1 MSRTSRFTIKEKELA
16 EALEIK
22 PERLDEIIVFFDS
35 DPNDE
40 WELRENDHFIYLNR
54 TLRERLFS
62 QLGAFAIAKYM
73 DTIEEKT
80 LLSRIVEFITRH
92 KERLRLAF
100 VRQKVLDN
108 SSSLT
113 LRNNR
118 HFLSKKD
125 IVTILCTSY
134 ARLNK
139 AFQDIQSSND
149 PMELYK
155 HFDDFDGVRYYS
167 LAGFDRLTRE
177 LSTELKNKDRRE
189 WCSAVEVVGKK
200 TLNRLISEE
209 ESIKRRIQLAMEAA
223 QRRDKKCCQIT
234 GQKRTKYNQINMA
247 VHHIFSRKHY
257 PHLATSID
265 NLITLTE
272 ETHKK
277 FHCWNGG
284 SNKACTVDDL
294 ICFVNELYPEKEE
307 ASIKLHQI
315 KKMLGEQK
323 RA

>member
-1 MSRTSRFTIKEKELA
+1 MSKTSRFTIKEKELA
-16 EALEIK
+16 EALEIN
-22 PERLDEIIVFFDS
+22 PERLDEIIAFFDS
-35 DPNDE
+35 DPHDE
-40 WELRENDHFIYLNR
+40 WELRENDHFIYLNK
-54 TLRERLFS
+54 TLREHLFS

-92 KERLRLAF
+92 KERLRQAF
-100 VRQKVLDN
+100 VSQKVLDN

-118 HFLSKKD
+118 HFLYKKD
-125 IVTILCTSY
+125 VVNILSTSY

-139 AFQDIQSSND
+139 AFQDIQSSSE

-177 LSTELKNKDRRE
+177 LSTELKSRDRRE

-200 TLNRLISEE
+200 TLKRLISEE
-209 ESIKRRIQLAMEAA
+209 ESIEKKIQAAKRAA
-223 QRRDKKCCQIT
+223 KNRDKKCCQIT
-234 GQKRTKYNQINMA
+234 GQKRTNYNQIDMA
-247 VHHIFSRKHY
+247 VHHIYSRKHY
-257 PHLATSID
+257 PHLATNTH
-265 NLITLTE
+265 NLITLTA
-272 ETHKK
+272 ETHKM
-277 FHCWNGG
+277 FHYWNGG
-284 SNKACTVDDL
+284 FDKPCTIDDL
-294 ICFVNELYPEKEE
+294 IRFVNELYPEEE
-307 ASIKLHQI
+307 DARVRLNQI

>member
-16 EALEIK
+16 EALEIELK
-22 PERLDEIIVFFDS
+22 KLDEIIVFFDS
-35 DPNDE
+35 DPHDE
-40 WELRENDHFIYLNR
+40 WELRENDHFIYLNK

-92 KERLRLAF
+92 KERLRQAF
-100 VRQKVLDN
+100 VLQKVLDN

-125 IVTILCTSY
+125 IVNILCTSY

-177 LSTELKNKDRRE
+177 LSTELKNRDRRE
-189 WCSAVEVVGKK
+189 WCSAVEIVGKR
-200 TLNRLISEE
+200 TLKRLISEE
-209 ESIKRRIQLAMEAA
+209 ESI
-223 QRRDKKCCQIT
+223 DKKIQSAKRAAKKKDKECCQIT
-234 GQKRTKYNQINMA
+234 GEKRTSHNQIDMA
-247 VHHIFSRKHY
+247 LHHIFSRKHY

-265 NLITLTE
+265 NLITLTA

-277 FHCWNGG
+277 FHYWNGG
-284 SNKACTVDDL
+284 FDKPCTIDDL
-294 ICFVNELYPEKEE
+294 IQFVNELYPEKEE